1 MRRPGARLRAIAA
14 RVCDTRTME
23 RLVDPTVSDLQ
34 TEYEDAI
41 TRGRKWDSVRIWIVG
56 HIALV
61 QVIVLHGGLSDRLE
75 IVSISSPANT
85 A

>member
-1 MRRPGARLRAIAA
+1 MRLPPAF
-14 RVCDTRTME
+14 D
-23 RLVDPTVSDLQ
+23 
-34 TEYEDAI
+34 EDAV
-41 TRGRKWDSVRIWIVG
+41 TRGRTWESARIWIVG